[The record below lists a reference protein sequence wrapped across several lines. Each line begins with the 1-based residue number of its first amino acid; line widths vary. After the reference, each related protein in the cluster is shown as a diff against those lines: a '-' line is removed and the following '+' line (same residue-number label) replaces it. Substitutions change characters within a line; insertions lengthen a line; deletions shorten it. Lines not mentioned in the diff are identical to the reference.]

1 MKIAIFSD
9 TFSPQINGVARVAH
23 QSAEILAK
31 LGHQVMVL
39 TAAARTNKEKLT
51 SNNGFSVAFCP
62 SLPVGVYPGERA
74 ALPFGFSAFSKIKKF
89 GPEIIHSHTPFAIG
103 WGSVFASKISGIK
116 LIGTHHT
123 FYDHYLKYIKMD
135 YRWAKWLTWK
145 YTVRYY
151 NFCDLVISPSKSL
164 ADELVNRGLYK
175 PIRIIA
181 NAIDTNFF
189 KPATPEIKKRL
200 KKKFGIADCSLIY
213 MGRLS
218 YEKNIDQA
226 LRAFSLAAKENS
238 RISFMI
244 VGDGPEKINLENF
257 ASDLGIRNK
266 VIFTGFLRDGKLLET
281 LQASDIFI
289 TASKSENM
297 PLSVLEAM
305 ATGLPIVA
313 VAEKGMPE
321 IVKNGINGFLAGA
334 DDWRTMSEHILQ
346 ICSDK
351 KLREKFSS
359 ASHVLAADHSPANIG
374 GLLEKTYQEVLNGK
388 IT

>member
-23 QSAEILAK
+23 QSAEILVK

-39 TAAARTNKEKLT
+39 TATARANKKKLA
-51 SNNGFSVAFCP
+51 SDNGFSVAFCP
-62 SLPVGVYPGERA
+62 SLPAGVYPGERA
-74 ALPFGFSAFSKIKKF
+74 ALPFGFSALSKIKKF

-103 WGSVFASKISGIK
+103 WGSVLASKISGIK

-123 FYDHYLKYIKMD
+123 FYDHYLKHVKMD
-135 YRWAKWLTWK
+135 YGWARWLTWK
-145 YTVRYY
+145 YTVKYY

-164 ADELVNRGLYK
+164 ANELVDHGLHK
-175 PIRIIA
+175 PIKVIA
-181 NAIDTNFF
+181 NAINTDFF
-189 KPATPEIKKRL
+189 KPASPETKKRL
-200 KKKFGIADCSLIY
+200 KNKFGIADFSLIY

-226 LRAFSLAAKENS
+226 LRAFSLAAKKNP
-238 RISFMI
+238 RLNFMV

-257 ASDLGIRNK
+257 TSDLGIRSK
-266 VIFTGFLRDGKLLET
+266 VIFTGFLRDGELLET

-305 ATGLPIVA
+305 AAGLPIVA

-321 IVKNGINGFLAGA
+321 IVKNGINGFLAEA
-334 DDWRTMSEHILQ
+334 DDYRTMSKNILQ
-346 ICSDK
+346 MCSDK
-351 KLREKFSS
+351 KLRKKFSS
-359 ASHVLAADHSPANIG
+359 ASRVLAAGHSPENIG
-374 GLLEKTYQEVLNGK
+374 GLLEKTYQEVLSGK